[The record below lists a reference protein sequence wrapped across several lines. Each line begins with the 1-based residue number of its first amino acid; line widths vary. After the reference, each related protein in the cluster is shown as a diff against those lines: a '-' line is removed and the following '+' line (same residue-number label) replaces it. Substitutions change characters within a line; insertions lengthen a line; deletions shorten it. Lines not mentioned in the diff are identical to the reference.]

1 VFIIRLGALQGVG
14 PLALEP
20 LMLTAGASGMDNE
33 NALEKILIN
42 LITG

>member
-1 VFIIRLGALQGVG
+1 LERCKAG
-14 PLALEP
+14 PVAREP

>member
-1 VFIIRLGALQGVG
+1 MFNIRLEALQGCESV
-14 PLALEP
+14 AQDR

-33 NALEKILIN
+33 NAIEKILIN

>member
-1 VFIIRLGALQGVG
+1 
-14 PLALEP
+14 
-20 LMLTAGASGMDNE
+20 MLTASASGMDNE

>member
-1 VFIIRLGALQGVG
+1 
-14 PLALEP
+14 
-20 LMLTAGASGMDNE
+20 MLTAGASGMDNE